1 MWALLWKDLRIEL
14 RTKEGVSSLL
24 VLGLL
29 IILVFAFA
37 LGPERVQG
45 EELGAALL
53 WVALL
58 FAGMLGIQRTF
69 LIEQERGC
77 FSGLLLCPLERST
90 IFLAKMLGNLLF
102 LALVQVALIP
112 VAVLFLGLPAVR
124 AFLFLP
130 LVLFRGL
137 LGFSALGTLFSAIA
151 IKTRAREVMLP
162 LLLLPLLVPLI
173 LAAVK
178 VSSAVLAGTGWGGVW
193 LRILVAFDVIFVVAG
208 WLLFEEVLQE

>member
-14 RTKEGVSSLL
+14 RTKEGISSLL

-37 LGPERVQG
+37 LGPEQVQG
-45 EELGAALL
+45 EEMGAALL

-58 FAGMLGIQRTF
+58 FAGMLGIQRAF

-77 FSGLLLCPLERST
+77 FSALLLCPVDRST
-90 IFLAKMLGNLLF
+90 IFLAKMMGNLLF

-112 VAVLFLGLPAVR
+112 LAVLFLGLPATRVC
-124 AFLFLP
+124 LFLP
-130 LVLFRGL
+130 PVLFLGL

-151 IKTRAREVMLP
+151 IKTRAREIMLP
-162 LLLLPLLVPLI
+162 LLLFPLLVPLI

-193 LRILVAFDVIFVVAG
+193 LRILVAFDVVFVVAG

>member
-1 MWALLWKDLRIEL
+1 MWVLLWKDLRIEL
-14 RTKEGVSSLL
+14 RTKEGLSSLL

-37 LGPERVQG
+37 LGPERVQA

-58 FAGMLGIQRTF
+58 FAGMLGIQRAF

-130 LVLFRGL
+130 PVLFLGL

-151 IKTRAREVMLP
+151 IKIRAREVMLP

-193 LRILVAFDVIFVVAG
+193 LRILIAFDVVFVVAG
-208 WLLFEEVLQE
+208 WLLFEEVVQE